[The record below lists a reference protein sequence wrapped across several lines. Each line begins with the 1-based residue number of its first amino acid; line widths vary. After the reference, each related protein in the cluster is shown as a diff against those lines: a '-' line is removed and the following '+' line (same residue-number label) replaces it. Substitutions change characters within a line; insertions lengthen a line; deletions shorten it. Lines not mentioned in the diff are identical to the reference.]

1 MLRHY
6 LEWKK
11 DRDGSLVMFY
21 YGVGALKALRRRCLG
36 HCGTASGST
45 SLAASTERKHSAH
58 STNCGVFV
66 LSRKFI
72 PVIISKVF
80 SQLRKEPRVMSTKLM
95 VSPPKKLFPLL
106 HLTKASSN
114 CSTAANIKYL
124 VVNIGSPKASDGAIV
139 GIGREDGRAGRSP
152 DLVNVLHNNAGLAD
166 GLISMDENGDELVDR
181 IGLEKKLAFVKQI
194 IWEVLVFDPLK
205 IKSNHCPRHEG
216 ARPAPDQLHLLFFRN
231 SDCRFE
237 TSGSTSLA
245 ASTERKHSAHST
257 NRGVFVL
264 SRKFIPVILS
274 KTFSQLRKEPRVM
287 STKLMVSPPKKLLPL
302 LHLTK
307 ASSNC
312 STAANI
318 KYLVVNIDSPKAS
331 DGAIVGIGRE
341 DGRAGR
347 SPDLVNV
354 LHNNTGLADGL
365 ISMDENG
372 DQLVDRI
379 GLEKKL
385 AFVKQIIWEV
395 LVFDPLQIK
404 SNHCPRHEGAR
415 PEPDQLH
422 LVFFRNSH
430 CRSESS
436 SKFSKDDLDFFS

>member
-6 LEWKK
+6 LEWKN
-11 DRDGSLVMFY
+11 DRDDSLVMFY

-36 HCGTASGST
+36 HCGT
-45 SLAASTERKHSAH
+45 
-58 STNCGVFV
+58 VW
-66 LSRKFI
+66 KFKVNSYAFKI
-72 PVIISKVF
+72 IIDKRWPIIS
-80 SQLRKEPRVMSTKLM
+80 
-95 VSPPKKLFPLL
+95 
-106 HLTKASSN
+106 AI
-114 CSTAANIKYL
+114 ANGGQWL
-124 VVNIGSPKASDGAIV
+124 VYAIS
-139 GIGREDGRAGRSP
+139 A
-152 DLVNVLHNNAGLAD
+152 
-166 GLISMDENGDELVDR
+166 
-181 IGLEKKLAFVKQI
+181 
-194 IWEVLVFDPLK
+194 
-205 IKSNHCPRHEG
+205 
-216 ARPAPDQLHLLFFRN
+216 
-231 SDCRFE
+231 
-237 TSGSTSLA
+237 SGSTSLA

-415 PEPDQLH
+415 PAPDQLH
-422 LVFFRNSH
+422 LVFFRHSH